1 MTATADGGPDDDI
14 GGALVAGVP
23 SVRRRQRERMDGD
36 GSGGGT
42 YLWPVEEAGY
52 IWLAGGAI
60 WPAGEAIWPSGWIGH
75 PDGETVGARFF
86 FLC

>member
-1 MTATADGGPDDDI
+1 WWRR
-14 GGALVAGVP
+14 LVREA
-23 SVRRRQRERMDGD
+23 RRQRKRMDGD

-60 WPAGEAIWPSGWIGH
+60 WPAGEAIWPSGWLGH

-86 FLC
+86 LC